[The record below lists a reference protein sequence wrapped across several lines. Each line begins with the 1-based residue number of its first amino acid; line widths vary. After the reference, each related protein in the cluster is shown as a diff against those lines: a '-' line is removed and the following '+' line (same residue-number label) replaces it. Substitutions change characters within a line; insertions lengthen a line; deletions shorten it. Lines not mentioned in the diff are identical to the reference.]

1 MNLCLNTLICTT
13 IDIPSI
19 QKAFKIIRYILTL
32 HYYMIR
38 LLIHLYSTYSYI
50 FEKLNSC
57 NYLIPSMY
65 KQ

>member
-1 MNLCLNTLICTT
+1 
-13 IDIPSI
+13 
-19 QKAFKIIRYILTL
+19 
-32 HYYMIR
+32 MIR